1 MGIHCKNQIRAS
13 RSKQST
19 STGRAPLKVNSC
31 LRVKEI
37 DPFEVSALQKL
48 NSCLK
53 VKAIDLYRKSTA
65 KSKFVP
71 QVNEIDLYKKS
82 TVKIKFASGHRNR
95 PLQEEHCKNKIC
107 LSSPNFTFTRRAL

>member
-19 STGRAPLKVNSC
+19 STGRALQKVNSC

-48 NSCLK
+48 NLPQGHRNRP
-53 VKAIDLYRKSTA
+53 LY
-65 KSKFVP
+65 
-71 QVNEIDLYKKS
+71 EEHCKKN
-82 TVKIKFASGHRNR
+82 KFASRSPKSTSTRRALPKINSPQGHRNR
-95 PLQEEHCKNKIC
+95 PLQ
-107 LSSPNFTFTRRAL
+107 RRRPSKRDEIK